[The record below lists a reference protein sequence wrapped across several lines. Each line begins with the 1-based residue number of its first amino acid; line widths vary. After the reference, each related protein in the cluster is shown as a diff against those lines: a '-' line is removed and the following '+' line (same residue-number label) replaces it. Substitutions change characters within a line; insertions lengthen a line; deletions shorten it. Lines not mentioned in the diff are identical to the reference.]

1 MTAAGRRVL
10 ETDPGIMY
18 LLEHGDIVRM
28 MLGRA
33 VGHKLGLFDWGS
45 FTGGHCW
52 RLQCR
57 GSSQGNGVFGRL
69 VVLEAISGG

>member
-10 ETDPGIMY
+10 EADPGIMY

-28 MLGRA
+28 MLGRS
-33 VGHKLGLFDWGS
+33 VGHKPRLFDWGC
-45 FTGGHCW
+45 FTGRHCW

-57 GSSQGNGVFGRL
+57 GSGQGNWVFGRL